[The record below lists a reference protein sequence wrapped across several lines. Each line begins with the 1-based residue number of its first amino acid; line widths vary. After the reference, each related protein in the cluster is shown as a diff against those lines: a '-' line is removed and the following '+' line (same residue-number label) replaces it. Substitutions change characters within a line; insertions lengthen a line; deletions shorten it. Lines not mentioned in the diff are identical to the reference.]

1 MKATLVLRSAVRP
14 WLAQFSPGENI
25 LIAVSGGA
33 DSLALAASLYL
44 ESQELSINLIPI
56 IVDHSLQEGSAV
68 VAEQTAQTLTKLGFH
83 QIKIVKVDVEISDG
97 LEASARR
104 ARYAAFDLALTE
116 FSAASIFLG
125 HTLNDQAETVLLGL
139 TRGSGT
145 RSLSGMAAASPDRKY
160 LRPFLEVDRATTVA
174 SCSELGI
181 KFWSDP
187 HNENEN
193 FTRVKVRKNILP
205 LMESEL
211 GPGISE
217 SLARS
222 SRILREDADALD
234 QLATEH
240 LASHPDLII
249 EELTVLTKAVRVRVL
264 RSAIYAA
271 GAPHGTLTADHIAP
285 VEALVTSWKGQGEV
299 SLPGG
304 VKVSRISG
312 RLSLSRTV

>member
-44 ESQELSINLIPI
+44 ESQELSVNLIPI
-56 IVDHSLQEGSAV
+56 IVDHALQEGSAV

-83 QIKIVKVDVEISDG
+83 QIKIMKVDVEISDG

-104 ARYAAFDLALTE
+104 ARYSAFDLALTE
-116 FSAASIFLG
+116 FSASSIFLG
-125 HTLNDQAETVLLGL
+125 HILNDQAETVLLGL
-139 TRGSGT
+139 ARGSGT

-160 LRPFLEVDRATTVA
+160 LRPFLEVSRATILA

-181 KFWSDP
+181 EYWSDP

-205 LMESEL
+205 LMELEL

-222 SRILREDADALD
+222 ARILREDADALD
-234 QLATEH
+234 QLAAEH
-240 LASHPDLII
+240 LRSHPDLMI
-249 EELTVLTKAVRVRVL
+249 EDLSSLTKAVRVRVL

-271 GAPHGTLTADHIAP
+271 GAPQGTLTADHIAP